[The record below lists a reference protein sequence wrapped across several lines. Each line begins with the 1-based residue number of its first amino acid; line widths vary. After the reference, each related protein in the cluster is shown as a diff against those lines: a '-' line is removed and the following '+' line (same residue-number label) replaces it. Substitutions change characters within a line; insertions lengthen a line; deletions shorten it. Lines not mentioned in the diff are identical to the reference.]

1 MQSHQA
7 GRGPPHTG
15 LHHRLVTLLSLLL
28 RGAPGSRKVSDH
40 SQISIKPSLAPTSRL
55 DLDSVVESYYGPPE
69 YDTFDTRKWLREAY
83 REEIESYMRRQE
95 KVEQEEEVTDILTD
109 ERPDWSD
116 EDVLLGYM
124 IYKQE
129 TDNLQEEEISDILQV
144 IFPRMFDI

>member
-1 MQSHQA
+1 M
-7 GRGPPHTG
+7 
-15 LHHRLVTLLSLLL
+15 
-28 RGAPGSRKVSDH
+28 
-40 SQISIKPSLAPTSRL
+40 
-55 DLDSVVESYYGPPE
+55 ESYYGPPE